1 MKRESILTISSPFT
15 AITMLPSMVYGQTVS
30 SPKLPDYTAWE
41 KGDSGTIPVI
51 LNGRDTQLLGETYSN
66 TDFVNLKRDLVEV
79 IHNQA
84 GAPWIAVYSEETGE
98 IQPGGGITTKESHS
112 YLFEKVNGKW
122 EFVRNLLE
130 VDMQGFTDFLKTRY
144 RLEIK

>member
-1 MKRESILTISSPFT
+1 
-15 AITMLPSMVYGQTVS
+15 MLPSMVHGQTVS
-30 SPKLPDYTAWE
+30 SQELPDYTAWE
-41 KGDSGTIPVI
+41 KGDSGTISVV
-51 LNGRDTQLLGETYSN
+51 LNGRDAQLLGETYSH
-66 TDFVNLKRDLVEV
+66 TDLVNLKRGLVEV

-84 GAPWIAVYSEETGE
+84 GGSWIAVYTEETGE
-98 IQPGGGITTKESHS
+98 VQPGGGVTTKESNS

-144 RLEIK
+144 GLEIK